1 MAVTEQ
7 RHGILQ
13 KNIARPV
20 IDETVTGAGTIT
32 REMLITS
39 GTLIVGLL
47 VEAISGSVDVVVK
60 TYEGDDSSSAV
71 EILSWNNV
79 TATTAS
85 WSIKKADLCLSR
97 VIITVTYTNN
107 TTLKVVLKS
116 TDGGESTEPRD
127 VDVITDISERANTLE
142 AIRTTLGTTATR
154 VSTPTDAEVM
164 WIKHMD
170 TTRVVWVGNSS
181 AITAAGSDVFPLGA
195 GEVYKVRLRTG
206 DNNEVYAILEDGV
219 SYIYVLGGYNA

>member
-1 MAVTEQ
+1 
-7 RHGILQ
+7 
-13 KNIARPV
+13 
-20 IDETVTGAGTIT
+20 
-32 REMLITS
+32 MLITS

-79 TATTAS
+79 SATTAS

-127 VDVITDISERANTLE
+127 VDVISDVSERVNTLE
-142 AIRTTLGTTATR
+142 AVRTSLSTTATR
-154 VSTPTDAEVM
+154 VSTPANAEVM
-164 WIKHMD
+164 WIKHID
-170 TTRVVWVGNSS
+170 VDRIVWIGNSN
-181 AITAAGSDVFPLGA
+181 AITAAGVDVFPLGA
-195 GEVYKVRLRTG
+195 GEVYKLRLKAG
-206 DNNEVYAILEDGV
+206 DNNEVYAILEDGT